1 MEASGNLKMKDL
13 QARTGL
19 SRQAIHFYLREG
31 LLPEPHRP
39 KRNVAHYS
47 EEHVARIRLIKRLQ
61 EEKFL
66 PLGVIK
72 NMLADADSHVGD
84 AVGGLAT
91 FQLTTLALLDGD
103 VPTSDRSVAEVSAA
117 HNIHEAEIAALASS
131 GVIRLRDLDGKPCL
145 DFRDAAIVELWA
157 RLMALG
163 FRGRSGYDEGYLAQF
178 MSVLEPLAEA
188 EVANFLKSFSDQPA
202 EATAELAVQG
212 IDIMNEIVSRLRTQA
227 LLRALEKRVSSVAD

>member
-13 QARTGL
+13 EARTGL

-47 EEHVARIRLIKRLQ
+47 EDHVARIKLIKRLQ

-72 NMLADADSHVGD
+72 NMLADADTHAGD
-84 AVGGLAT
+84 SVGGLAA

-103 VPTSDRSVAEVSAA
+103 VPTPDRSVAEVSNE
-117 HNIHEAEIAALASS
+117 HNIDDAEIAALARS
-131 GVIRLRDLDGKPCL
+131 GVIRLREHDGECFL

-157 RLMALG
+157 RLLALG
-163 FRGRSGYDEGYLAQF
+163 FRGRGGYDEDYLARF
-178 MSVLEPLAEA
+178 MSVLEPLAEV
-188 EVANFLKSFSDQPA
+188 EVDNFLKSFSDQPA

-212 IDIMNEIVSRLRTQA
+212 IDITNEIVSRLRTQA
-227 LLRALEKRVSSVAD
+227 LLRALAKRVSSDTE